1 METDKHRTLRRLN
14 QLGEIAPAVQ
24 GLNGTCLICRGIP
37 GVGRIVCWHCERF
50 HSSKALPDHLG
61 FGVYALSGT
70 QAGASMARYKS
81 PGNTPQNDAFV
92 ASLAYLAL
100 DEASSLGKHDVL
112 CTLPS
117 RSQRHGRHP
126 LSRLVEAANQ
136 QVTDPLHFDASLLRA
151 AKGAEKQRGKVTP
164 ESFTVGTVR
173 GKSVLVID
181 DTWASGGSL
190 ITAVAALRKAEAA
203 TVTAVALARWLST
216 DPNYDGTV
224 VYAQAVKQYGAAG
237 ISFFN

>member
-151 AKGAEKQRGKVTP
+151 AKGAEKQRGKLIP
-164 ESFTVGTVR
+164 PR
-173 GKSVLVID
+173 G
-181 DTWASGGSL
+181 
-190 ITAVAALRKAEAA
+190 
-203 TVTAVALARWLST
+203 
-216 DPNYDGTV
+216 
-224 VYAQAVKQYGAAG
+224 
-237 ISFFN
+237 